1 MILSQRSLSL
11 TSHNLAAN
19 PHIERAVSVTTLLRL
34 TELSVSIIQLRI
46 WQTPC
51 CFHPL
56 NFHSL
61 RRNHV
66 HRSVHQP
73 NLIDLSNNNNK
84 NSGFVSITE
93 ASTFWHRV
101 VVFVRFCYAAI
112 LVPAAGGD
120 LIVFWFGGDHGRE
133 GFDLHIRRRIKCPD
147 DYE

>member
-19 PHIERAVSVTTLLRL
+19 PHIERAVSVTTLPRL

-51 CFHPL
+51 CFHPM

-61 RRNHV
+61 LDIGV
-66 HRSVHQP
+66 GC
-73 NLIDLSNNNNK
+73 DFCE

-133 GFDLHIRRRIKCPD
+133 GFDLHIPRRIKCPD